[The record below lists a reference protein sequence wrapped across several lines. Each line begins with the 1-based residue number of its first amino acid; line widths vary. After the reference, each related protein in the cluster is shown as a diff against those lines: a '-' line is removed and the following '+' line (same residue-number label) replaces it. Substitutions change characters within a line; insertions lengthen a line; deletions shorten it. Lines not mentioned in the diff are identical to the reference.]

1 MSLSLEQLA
10 SLTKHFSD
18 SIALEYI
25 QLGFITAFVPTI
37 WPQKWRA
44 GKILFVTAQY
54 PLLTI
59 ATFGIIGG
67 DRVYLTLTPNVCR
80 HLALSIAAARK
91 ISNISSELVLLL
103 CLHAL
108 LGAKWRHLVI
118 MVAVYLGL
126 ATASS
131 IMSAEYTTYTLR
143 AVPLTQL
150 DHELGYACSWVGSV
164 PAHFMRGYNIA
175 AYISFA
181 NSAYL
186 ALLTLVILYVRYRGQ
201 TGFLIQT
208 IRRDGGLYVFV
219 FIVIRLLSAIAAAF
233 HLNLGYYNYLLNV
246 IGHLQ
251 TWGLPILA
259 CRLLLN
265 LRRTDDPDMRTR
277 ISTII
282 FDRKSQ
288 DDDDEQTV
296 GRQGELELMTP
307 FAGLGRRRV

>member
-118 MVAVYLGL
+118 MVTVYLGL

-131 IMSAEYTTYTLR
+131 VMSAEYTTYTLR
-143 AVPLTQL
+143 
-150 DHELGYACSWVGSV
+150 D
-164 PAHFMRGYNIA
+164 
-175 AYISFA
+175 
-181 NSAYL
+181 L

-219 FIVIRLLSAIAAAF
+219 FIVIRLLSAIVAAF

-265 LRRTDDPDMRTR
+265 LRRTDDPDIRTR

-282 FDRKSQ
+282 FDGKSE
-288 DDDDEQTV
+288 DDDDEQTA

-307 FAGLGRRRV
+307 FAGLGRRRA